1 MCLSLQ
7 EKMQMAAHNPSTSIG
22 ADGLYG
28 AGKSIY
34 IKCYLWSLSGHDMAW
49 QQLPWGLFYLKAAGR

>member
-1 MCLSLQ
+1 MPQKFLLEPFLQLIYFALKHFFMCLSLQ

-22 ADGLYG
+22 ADGLYV

-34 IKCYLWSLSGHDMAW
+34 IKCYL
-49 QQLPWGLFYLKAAGR
+49 